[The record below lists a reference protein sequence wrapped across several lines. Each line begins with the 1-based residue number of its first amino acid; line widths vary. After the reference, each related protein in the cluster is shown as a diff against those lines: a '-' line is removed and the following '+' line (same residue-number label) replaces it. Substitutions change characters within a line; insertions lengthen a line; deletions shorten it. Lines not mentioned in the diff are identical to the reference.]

1 MARRIWGTVIKAYL
15 RQVGLRVIKPIHFIF
30 DSKQLKNYYWQYNNL
45 CHHYYSRIEVRKK
58 IIYNL
63 PNLTHINFFP
73 SEVRYSPGSH
83 LGRDKAGPGSPWD
96 ENQNRLSIN
105 IVYKLLD
112 INYPLQ
118 TEETVNL
125 NKNGLSSNLNLSTI
139 SECNFFWL

>member
-1 MARRIWGTVIKAYL
+1 M
-15 RQVGLRVIKPIHFIF
+15 
-30 DSKQLKNYYWQYNNL
+30 
-45 CHHYYSRIEVRKK
+45 
-58 IIYNL
+58 
-63 PNLTHINFFP
+63 
-73 SEVRYSPGSH
+73 RYSPGSH

-105 IVYKLLD
+105 IVYKLFD